1 MQETA
6 TREKIEVTKTGL
18 CIVLV
23 ILFLIMV
30 QFAACSTLPEPTTP
44 PTPSHEIAPPA
55 SAPTVPSKPT
65 TTHPGE
71 TEHREPILL
80 KDLKRNCQINQGSE
94 DFDTVGLSIGETAVN
109 FALKDI
115 HGTEVQLSRL
125 LAEKPV
131 VMVFGSFT

>member
-1 MQETA
+1 
-6 TREKIEVTKTGL
+6 
-18 CIVLV
+18 
-23 ILFLIMV
+23 MV
-30 QFAACSTLPEPTTP
+30 QFAACSTLPEPTTL
-44 PTPSHEIAPPA
+44 PTPSPA
-55 SAPTVPSKPT
+55 TVPSEAAPTVP
-65 TTHPGE
+65 
-71 TEHREPILL
+71 TEPKSPPPSRTESPEPVLSNN
-80 KDLKRNCQINQGSE
+80 LKRNCQINQVSE